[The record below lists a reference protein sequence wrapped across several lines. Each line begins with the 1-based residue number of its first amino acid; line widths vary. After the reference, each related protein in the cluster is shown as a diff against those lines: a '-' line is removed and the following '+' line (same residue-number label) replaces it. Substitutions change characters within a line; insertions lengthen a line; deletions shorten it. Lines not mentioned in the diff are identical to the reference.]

1 MANFSISGKL
11 TVGGATTLSSLT
23 ASRVLITDASKNI
36 AVSAVTSTELGYLD
50 GVTSNIQSQINSKS
64 SVGKDTNGMS
74 WNKDDVSYTGRSGA
88 EIFNDY
94 TNNIASG
101 DRSHAEGYFT
111 IASGSYGSHAE
122 GSGTEASANGSH
134 AEGSSTE
141 ASGDYSH
148 AEGQSTTASGDRS
161 HAEGQFTTASNN
173 NSHAEGQRTTASG
186 ESSHAEGEF
195 SKATGIRSHAEGYLT
210 TASANGS
217 HAEGSN
223 TEASANGSHAEGTDT
238 EASGDYSHAEGDSTK
253 ASATAAHS
261 EGTGTLASSANQHVQ
276 GQYNVEDTAGT
287 YVHIVGWGTGSSARK
302 NIHTI
307 DTSGNAVFAG
317 KVTVQNTTPTAAG
330 DLTTKSYVDSKASDT
345 KVTNTLN
352 NTVQAY
358 VTGTTSASTNTGT
371 QVFDSGVYLTTE
383 SGTLHV
389 SKIEVGGSALSFDN
403 DLQML
408 SISFA

>member
-36 AVSAVTSTELGYLD
+36 AVSTVTDTELGYLD

-64 SVGKDTNGMS
+64 SVGKDTKGMS
-74 WNKDDVSYTGRSGA
+74 WDKDDVSYTGKSSA
-88 EIFNDY
+88 EIFNNY

-101 DRSHAEGYFT
+101 DYSHAEGYFT

-122 GSGTEASANGSH
+122 GYFTTASGNNSH
-134 AEGSSTE
+134 AEGDSTTT
-141 ASGDYSH
+141 SGESSH
-148 AEGQSTTASGDRS
+148 AEGLGTTASSDNS
-161 HAEGQFTTASNN
+161 HAEGKNTTASNN
-173 NSHAEGQRTTASG
+173 NSHAEGDSTTASG
-186 ESSHAEGEF
+186 ESSHAEGEL
-195 SKATGIRSHAEGYLT
+195 SKATGLRSHAEGYIT
-210 TASANGS
+210 TASGNGS
-217 HAEGSN
+217 HAEG
-223 TEASANGSHAEGTDT
+223 DCT
-238 EASGDYSHAEGDSTK
+238 EASGDYSHAEGKNTT
-253 ASATAAHS
+253 ASGDYSHAEGEDTIALS
-261 EGTGTLASSANQHVQ
+261 ENQHVQ
-276 GQYNVEDTAGT
+276 GKYNVKDETGT
-287 YVHIVGWGTGSSARK
+287 YVHIVGWGSNTVRK

-317 KVTVQNTTPTAAG
+317 KVTVQNTTPTDAG
-330 DLTTKSYVDSKASDT
+330 DLTTKSYVDSKTSASDT

>member
-50 GVTSNIQSQINSKS
+50 GVTSSIQGQLNKKPGIIKSTNSG
-64 SVGKDTNGMS
+64 VT
-74 WNKDDVSYTGRSGA
+74 A
-88 EIFNDY
+88 EVFNDL
-94 TNNIASG
+94 TNNSATGKGAHAEGVTTEASG
-101 DRSHAEGYFT
+101 NSSHAEGQGSRTSANALGAHAEGIRTFANARGAHAEGT
-111 IASGSYGSHAE
+111 ACIADGDSAHAEGKSIGASGEGAHAEGNQTSASAPYSHAEGHGSSTMGDGTGSHAE
-122 GSGTEASANGSH
+122 GAYTTTTGAYSH
-134 AEGSSTE
+134 AEGS
-141 ASGDYSH
+141 
-148 AEGQSTTASGDRS
+148 
-161 HAEGQFTTASNN
+161 
-173 NSHAEGQRTTASG
+173 
-186 ESSHAEGEF
+186 
-195 SKATGIRSHAEGYLT
+195 
-210 TASANGS
+210 
-217 HAEGSN
+217 
-223 TEASANGSHAEGTDT
+223 
-238 EASGDYSHAEGDSTK
+238 STK

-276 GQYNVEDTAGT
+276 GKYNVEDAAGT
-287 YVHIVGWGTGSSARK
+287 YVHIVGWGSSDARK

>member
-74 WNKDDVSYTGRSGA
+74 WNKDDASYTGKSGA

-94 TNNIASG
+94 ANNIASG
-101 DRSHAEGYFT
+101 L
-111 IASGSYGSHAE
+111 
-122 GSGTEASANGSH
+122 
-134 AEGSSTE
+134 
-141 ASGDYSH
+141 YSH
-148 AEGQSTTASGDRS
+148 AEGK
-161 HAEGQFTTASNN
+161 N
-173 NSHAEGQRTTASG
+173 TTASG
-186 ESSHAEGEF
+186 ESSHAEGN
-195 SKATGIRSHAEGYLT
+195 STTASGNRSHAEGYST
-210 TASANGS
+210 TASGDKS
-217 HAEGSN
+217 HAEGQTTTASSHNSHAEGEN
-223 TEASANGSHAEGTDT
+223 TTASGKSSHAEGTFSK
-238 EASGDYSHAEGDSTK
+238 ASGDSSHAEGGVTTASGNSSHAEGYSTTAFGDYSHA
-253 ASATAAHS
+253 
-261 EGTGTLASSANQHVQ
+261 EGTGTLASSSNQHVQ
-276 GQYNVEDTAGT
+276 GRYNVEDTEGK

-330 DLTTKSYVDSKASDT
+330 DLATKSYVDSKTSASDT